1 MQKIPV
7 GETISGA
14 YAFAFV
20 EFLSVLGTAWFPYVI
35 LMAFDAGV
43 ILLLAPDLPG
53 QFMRGEFDL
62 AFLFGIRR
70 VEGLIWLATLVVRSM
85 VTVGLQERAL
95 GRAQGPAFFFFSLG
109 TPVWRMIGAN
119 VLAFLLLVLI
129 LLLTCGA
136 TAAVAF
142 ATVELI
148 PHLGTVIA
156 VAAVIAAVCWF
167 IYVCV
172 RLVFFLPAVVVA
184 EEQIG
189 LARSWELGGGNFW
202 RIVAVLLAVFVPVWI
217 GMNIVWA
224 SVVGPFIP
232 WDLFSHLNPGMTP
245 EELGQFYV
253 SIVKR
258 VLQAMRVALPFVIA
272 FGLIEALIFLGLG
285 NGAIAKAYLNMTR
298 EGAAA

>member
-14 YAFAFV
+14 YSFAFAD
-20 EFLSVLGTAWFPYVI
+20 FLSVLGTAWFPYVI

-70 VEGLIWLATLVVRSM
+70 VEGLIWLATLIVRSM

-95 GRAQGPAFFFFSLG
+95 GQVQGPTFYFFSLG

-119 VLAFLLLVLI
+119 FLAFLLLVFI
-129 LLLTCGA
+129 FLLTCGA
-136 TAAVAF
+136 TAAVA
-142 ATVELI
+142 AAAVEFI
-148 PHLGTVIA
+148 PHFGTAIA
-156 VAAVIAAVCWF
+156 VAAVIAALCWF
-167 IYVCV
+167 VYACV

-189 LARSWELGGGNFW
+189 LARAWELGAGNFW

-217 GMNIVWA
+217 GMNIVWGA
-224 SVVGPFIP
+224 IVGPFIP
-232 WDLFSHLNPGMTP
+232 WDLFSHFNSGMTP
-245 EELGQFYV
+245 EEFGQFNL

-258 VLQAMRVALPFVIA
+258 VLQEMRVALPLFIV
-272 FGLIEALIFLGLG
+272 FGLIEMLIFLGLG
-285 NGAIAKAYLNMTR
+285 NGAIAKAYLSATGK
-298 EGAAA
+298 GAAA